1 MKQQQVLVVFLY
13 LSQTWVELVDW
24 IGCIGSTEAL
34 HNDLRSLTN
43 ERMNE
48 RTIGLNL
55 EYSVPSLAFR
65 SYQVEGDWV

>member
-1 MKQQQVLVVFLY
+1 MY

-24 IGCIGSTEAL
+24 IGCIGSIEAL
-34 HNDLRSLTN
+34 HNDLRSFTN
-43 ERMNE
+43 ERTDE

-55 EYSVPSLAFR
+55 EYSVPGLVFR